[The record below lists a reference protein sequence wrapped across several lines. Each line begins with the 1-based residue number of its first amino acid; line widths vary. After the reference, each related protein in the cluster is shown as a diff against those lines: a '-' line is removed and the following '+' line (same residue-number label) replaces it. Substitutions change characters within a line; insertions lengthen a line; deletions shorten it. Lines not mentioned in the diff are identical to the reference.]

1 MEKPDSVRIDRWL
14 FAVRIYKTRSL
25 AAKAIAG
32 GKVKL
37 NGVAVKAGRGV
48 QIGDEIVMKREGR
61 THSYKVTGLLEKRV
75 GAKDAVKKYEV
86 TVDANL
92 TEDAKLMMAALR
104 EAEKMAPRTKGRPTK
119 RDRRQ
124 IDKFRSDFE

>member
-14 FAVRIYKTRSL
+14 FAVRIFKTRSL
-25 AAKAIAG
+25 AAKAIQG

-48 QIGDEIVMKREGR
+48 CIGDEIVLKREGR

-75 GAKDAVKKYEV
+75 GAKDAVQNYEL
-86 TVDANL
+86 TMDANM
-92 TEDAKLMMAALR
+92 TEDAKLMMDALR
-104 EAEKMAPRTKGRPTK
+104 DAAKQAPRTRGRPTK

-124 IDKFRSDFE
+124 IEKLKQDY